1 MIISTS
7 TLTIARSTHTVWV
20 AQVELRMLSVRR
32 TVPGHL
38 GNVGVI
44 GCLTHI
50 ANLSTKWRKR
60 RASSGFVRGQFGAGG
75 LTTDDIIIKR
85 KRSGGDGGR
94 KGGMPADTGGDLLD
108 ETSEMTGGE
117 PQAVSNSS
125 GPLSG
130 LEASLMVDWDSS
142 IKTTL

>member
-1 MIISTS
+1 M
-7 TLTIARSTHTVWV
+7 
-20 AQVELRMLSVRR
+20 
-32 TVPGHL
+32 
-38 GNVGVI
+38 
-44 GCLTHI
+44 

-60 RASSGFVRGQFGAGG
+60 RASSGFVRGQLEAGG

-94 KGGMPADTGGDLLD
+94 KGGMLAADMGGDLLD

-130 LEASLMVDWDSS
+130 LEASLIVDWDSS